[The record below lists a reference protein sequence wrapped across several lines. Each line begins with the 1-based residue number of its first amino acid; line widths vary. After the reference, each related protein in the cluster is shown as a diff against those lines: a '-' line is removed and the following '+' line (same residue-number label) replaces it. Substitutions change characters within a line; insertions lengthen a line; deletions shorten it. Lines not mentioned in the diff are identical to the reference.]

1 MHKPSGVNKYLQRYS
16 NLDGRALVSSS
27 LSGVENAV
35 VVPVLQER
43 NSLFKTLTSLAK
55 NPPVDLKRTVVICVV
70 NNHPPSVA
78 GADAVADNQETLLLL
93 EGLIKRRDGEAALFP
108 GREADY
114 FAIADSELRLSL
126 IDASSPG
133 LEIPE
138 RDGGVGSARKMGM
151 DAALQILD
159 AEGSGRGIISCLDAD
174 ALVEDNYLS
183 AISEFF
189 KKSNCPAAHTAY
201 AHQIPDNLEHLS
213 SICRYEIFL
222 RSYVIGLMY
231 AGSPYAF
238 PSIGSTISCT
248 AQSYLAVRGMN
259 RRAVAEDFHFLDKLA
274 KLGPVGFIGKTT
286 VHPSARLSRRVA
298 FGTGRKMH
306 YFLEEA
312 KEEYLVHHPDIFT
325 ILRAWLEEVT
335 AAPDRSAGAI
345 MAAAKNIHPLLNGY
359 LNGVKFPENWEMIRK
374 NSADA
379 DHLLRQFHAW
389 FDGLKTL
396 RLVHHLERATFPPVD
411 MFRGLTCLLR
421 MTHREISALGE
432 TADGIPDG
440 MKQYAILLE
449 LRESF
454 PSS

>member
-1 MHKPSGVNKYLQRYS
+1 MHKPSDVDKYLQRYS
-16 NLDGRALVSSS
+16 NLDGRAILSRS

-35 VVPVLQER
+35 VIPVLQER
-43 NSLFKTLTSLAK
+43 NSLFKTLASLAK
-55 NPPVDLKRTVVICVV
+55 NPPADLRRTVVICVV

-78 GADAVADNQETLLLL
+78 GADAVADNRETMLLLD
-93 EGLIKRRDGEAALFP
+93 GLIKRRDGVAASFP

-114 FAIADSELRLSL
+114 SVIADSELRLAL

-151 DAALQILD
+151 DAALKILD
-159 AEGSGRGIISCLDAD
+159 VEGRGIISCLDAD
-174 ALVEDNYLS
+174 TLVEDNYLS
-183 AISEFF
+183 TISEFF
-189 KKSNCPAAHTAY
+189 NHINCPAANAAY
-201 AHQIPDNLEHLS
+201 AHQIPDDRELLS
-213 SICRYEIFL
+213 AICRYEIFL

-238 PSIGSTISCT
+238 PSIGSTISCS
-248 AQSYLAVRGMN
+248 ARSYLAVRGMN

-274 KLGPVGFIGKTT
+274 KLGPVGFIGETT

-312 KEEYLVHHPDIFT
+312 KDEYLIHNPDIFR
-325 ILRAWLEEVT
+325 ILRAWLDEVKT
-335 AAPDRSAGAI
+335 APDRSDEAI
-345 MAAAKNIHPLLNGY
+345 MAAAEHIHPLLGEY
-359 LNGVKFPENWEMIRK
+359 LTDVKFPENWAMIRK
-374 NSADA
+374 NSADV

-396 RLVHHLERATFPPVD
+396 RLVHHLERAIFPPAD
-411 MFRGLTCLLR
+411 MFCGLKQLLR
-421 MTHREISALGE
+421 MMHRQISALAE
-432 TADGIPDG
+432 TTGAIPDQQ
-440 MKQYAILLE
+440 KQYAILLE
-449 LRESF
+449 LRDLF
-454 PSS
+454 RSS

>member
-1 MHKPSGVNKYLQRYS
+1 MHKPSGVDKYLQRYS
-16 NLDGRALVSSS
+16 NLDGRAIVSSS

-35 VVPVLQER
+35 VIPVLQER
-43 NSLFKTLTSLAK
+43 NSLFKTLASLAK
-55 NPPVDLKRTVVICVV
+55 NPSADLKRTVVICVV

-78 GADAVADNQETLLLL
+78 GADAVADNQETMLLLD
-93 EGLIKRRDGEAALFP
+93 GLIKRRDGEAASFP

-114 FAIADSELRLSL
+114 SVIAEGEMRMAL

-151 DAALQILD
+151 DAALKILD
-159 AEGSGRGIISCLDAD
+159 GEGSGRGIISCLDAD
-174 ALVEDNYLS
+174 TLVEDNYLA
-183 AISEFF
+183 AIFEFF
-189 KKSNCPAAHTAY
+189 KHGNCPAAHVAY
-201 AHQIPDNLEHLS
+201 AHQIPDNLELLS
-213 SICRYEIFL
+213 AICRYEIFL
-222 RSYVIGLMY
+222 RSYVTGLMY

-238 PSIGSTISCT
+238 PSIGSTISCST
-248 AQSYLAVRGMN
+248 QSYLAVRGMN

-274 KLGPVGFIGKTT
+274 KLGPIGFIGETT

-312 KEEYLVHHPDIFT
+312 KDEYLIHNPDIYR
-325 ILRAWLEEVT
+325 ILRAWLEEVK
-335 AAPDRSAGAI
+335 AAPDRSDEAI
-345 MAAAKNIHPLLNGY
+345 MAAAKNIHPLLSEY
-359 LNGVKFPENWEMIRK
+359 LTDVNFPENWEMIRK
-374 NSADA
+374 NSADS

-396 RLVHHLERATFPPVD
+396 RLVHHLERAMFPPTD
-411 MFRGLTCLLR
+411 MFCGLTQLLR
-421 MTHREISALGE
+421 MMHCHIAMLAE
-432 TADGIPDG
+432 TTDAIPDQQ
-440 MKQYAILLE
+440 KQYAILLE
-449 LRESF
+449 LRNLF